1 MRFTHLFIDR
11 PILATV
17 LSVFLTL
24 IGLGA
29 LVILPVSQYP
39 QIVPPTVQVTTSYPG
54 ASAQVVSQTVATPL
68 EQSINGVEDMIY
80 MSSQSTGDG
89 KLTITV
95 TFRIGTDLN
104 VAQMLT
110 QNRVQDALPRLPDDV
125 QRLGVQVQK
134 ATPNILLAVHLFSP
148 DGSRDNLYLSNYA
161 TLHVK
166 DALARLPG
174 VGDVQL
180 FGARDYAMRIWLD
193 PDKVA
198 AYNLNA
204 GEVLAALRAQ
214 NVQVSAGILNQP
226 PISGS
231 AAYQVNVQAL
241 GRLSTPD
248 QFADIILK
256 TDAQGRATR
265 IRDVGRVEIGAADYG
280 STAYMDRS
288 EGLPLLIFAL
298 PGANSLA
305 VEHEVLDTVQTLK
318 KDFPA
323 GVASTV
329 IYDPTIFVAK
339 SVHEVVTTIFVA
351 ILLVVG
357 VVFLFL
363 QTWRASLIPV
373 VAIPVSLVGSFTI
386 LLACGISL
394 NNLSLFGLVL
404 AVGIVV
410 DDAIVVV
417 ENVERNI
424 AAGMSPK
431 EAAHRTMDE
440 VGGALVSIALT
451 LCAVFVPS
459 AFLSGISGQFFR
471 QFAVTIAAST
481 VISLIVSL
489 TLSPALCALLLRPHE
504 PHQAAGGTL
513 AGGTLAGRALR
524 AAFGRFNRGF
534 ENLSN
539 AYGAL
544 TQRLVRGLA
553 IVVVVYIGLVGVA
566 GVQFARTPTGFIPEQ
581 DQGYLITV
589 LQLPPGASLGRTEQI
604 VKQATD
610 IILNT
615 PGVEHVAPFAGLDA
629 TTFTV
634 ASNSGT
640 IFSGLPSL
648 YNHSI
653 PGITANSVLADLRKR
668 LSVIQGAYVLTIPPP
683 PVQGIGNSGGFKM
696 MLEDRAGLGT
706 QALVNATNTL
716 VAAANKD
723 PSFAGVFTLLNAG
736 SPSVYADIDRLKAEK
751 VGLTPTDVF
760 DTLQV
765 YLGSQY
771 VNDFNFL
778 GRTYEVI
785 AQADSRFRRDQQDL
799 MGLKARNASGEMV
812 PIGTVARLQDATIP
826 YRVPRYNL
834 FPAAEV
840 QGVAAPGVAT
850 GTALQHMETLA
861 AQVLPPGIGF
871 EWTEIA
877 FQQEQKGTP
886 TMLVFGAAALFV
898 FLVLAANYESWKLP
912 LSVVLIVPMCL
923 LASVTGLGL
932 RGLPIDILA
941 QIGFV
946 VLVGLAAKNAI
957 LIVEFARQA
966 QEAGSSPAAAAVS
979 AARRR
984 LRPILMTSLAFILGV
999 APLVFATGA
1008 GAEMRQSLGTAVF
1021 AGMLGVTGFGLI
1033 FTPAFYTLMQRI
1045 GIARG
1050 LASVGL
1056 KEPRDRSRA
1065 ARGATVAAARPQ
1077 VGR

>member
-17 LSVFLTL
+17 ISVFLTL

-29 LVILPVSQYP
+29 LVVLPVAQYP
-39 QIVPPTVQVTTSYPG
+39 EIVPPTVQVTTSYPG
-54 ASAQVVSQTVATPL
+54 ASAQVISQTVATPL
-68 EQSINGVEDMIY
+68 EQEINGVENMIY

-110 QNRVQDALPRLPDDV
+110 QNRVQDALPRLPEDV
-125 QRLGVQVQK
+125 QRLGVQVRK
-134 ATPNILLAVHLFSP
+134 ATPNILLAVHLYSP

-198 AYNLNA
+198 AYNLDA
-204 GEVLAALRAQ
+204 DDVLAALRAQ
-214 NVQVSAGILNQP
+214 NVQVSAGVLNQP
-226 PISGS
+226 PVSGN
-231 AAYQVNVQAL
+231 AAYQLNVQTL
-241 GRLSTPD
+241 GRLTTPE

-256 TDAQGRATR
+256 TDAQGRPTR

-280 STAYMDRS
+280 STAYMDRT
-288 EGLPLLIFAL
+288 EGLPLLIFAQ

-305 VEHEVLDTVQTLK
+305 VEHEVLTTIQDLK
-318 KDFPA
+318 KDFPP
-323 GVASTV
+323 GVASIV
-329 IYDPTIFVAK
+329 IYDPTTFVGK
-339 SVHEVVTTIFVA
+339 SVREVVTTIFVA

-373 VAIPVSLVGSFTI
+373 IAIPVSLVGSFTI
-386 LLACGISL
+386 LLALGISL

-424 AAGMSPK
+424 AAGMTPK

-489 TLSPALCALLLRPHE
+489 TLSPALCALLLEAHDPHR
-504 PHQAAGGTL
+504 AAR
-513 AGGTLAGRALR
+513 GTLAGRLLR
-524 AAFGRFNRGF
+524 AAFARFNRGF
-534 ENLSN
+534 EQMSD

-544 TQRLVRGLA
+544 TRRLVRALA
-553 IVVVVYIGLVGVA
+553 VVVAIYVALIATA
-566 GVQFARTPTGFIPEQ
+566 GVEFARMPTGFIPEQ

-589 LQLPPGASLGRTEQI
+589 LQLPPGASLGRTEQV
-604 VKQATD
+604 VKRATD
-610 IILNT
+610 IILKT

-648 YNHSI
+648 YNHNI

-668 LSVIQGAYVLTIPPP
+668 LSVIQDAYVLTIPPP

-696 MLEDRAGLGT
+696 MLEDRAGLGS
-706 QALVNATNTL
+706 QALVNAANAL

-723 PSFAGVFTLLNAG
+723 PSFAGVFTLLNTG
-736 SPSVYADIDRLKAEK
+736 SPSIYADINRLKAEK
-751 VGLTPTDVF
+751 VGLTPTNVF
-760 DTLQV
+760 DTLQL

-785 AQADSRFRRDQQDL
+785 AQADASFRRDRQDL
-799 MGLKARNASGEMV
+799 MGLKARNASGQMV
-812 PIGTVARLQDATIP
+812 PIGTVAQLQDTTIP

-834 FPAAEV
+834 YPAAEV

-850 GTALQHMETLA
+850 GTALQRMETLA
-861 AQVLPPGIGF
+861 AQVLPTGIGY

-877 FQQEQKGTP
+877 YQQEQKGTP

-898 FLVLAANYESWKLP
+898 FLVLAANYESLKLP

-923 LASVTGLGL
+923 LASVTGLMF
-932 RGLPIDILA
+932 RGMSIDILA

-966 QEAGSSPAAAAVS
+966 QDAGSTPAEAAIS

-999 APLVFATGA
+999 APLVVSTGA

-1021 AGMLGVTGFGLI
+1021 SGMLGVTGFGLI

-1045 GIARG
+1045 GAFRSRATPG
-1050 LASVGL
+1050 PR
-1056 KEPRDRSRA
+1056 EPRDREQAGPAGA
-1065 ARGATVAAARPQ
+1065 ASWPQ
-1077 VGR
+1077 AGD

>member
-1 MRFTHLFIDR
+1 MRFTHRFIDH

-17 LSVFLTL
+17 ISVFLTL

-29 LVILPVSQYP
+29 LVVLPVAQYP
-39 QIVPPTVQVTTSYPG
+39 EIVPPTVQVTTSYPG

-68 EQSINGVEDMIY
+68 EQEINGVENMIY

-125 QRLGVQVQK
+125 QRLGVQVRK
-134 ATPNILLAVHLFSP
+134 ATPNILLAVHLYSP

-198 AYNLNA
+198 AYNLDA
-204 GEVLAALRAQ
+204 SEVLAALRAQ
-214 NVQVSAGILNQP
+214 NVQVSAGVLNQP
-226 PISGS
+226 PVSGN
-231 AAYQVNVQAL
+231 AAYQLNVQTL
-241 GRLSTPD
+241 GRLTTPE

-256 TDAQGRATR
+256 TDQRGRATR

-288 EGLPLLIFAL
+288 EGLPLLIFAQ
-298 PGANSLA
+298 PGANSLE
-305 VEHEVLDTVQTLK
+305 VEHEVLATVQDLK
-318 KDFPA
+318 KDFPP
-323 GVASTV
+323 GVASII

-339 SVHEVVTTIFVA
+339 SVREVVKTIFVA

-373 VAIPVSLVGSFTI
+373 IAIPVSLIGTFTV
-386 LLACGISL
+386 LLALGISL

-424 AAGMSPK
+424 AAGMTAK
-431 EAAHRTMDE
+431 DAAHRTMDE

-481 VISLIVSL
+481 VISCFVSL
-489 TLSPALCALLLRPHE
+489 TLSPALCALLLGGHDPR
-504 PHQAAGGTL
+504 QAARGSL
-513 AGGTLAGRALR
+513 PGRLLG
-524 AAFGRFNRGF
+524 AAFARFNHGF
-534 ENLSN
+534 EWLSD

-544 TQRLVRGLA
+544 TRRLVRGLM
-553 IVVVVYIGLVGVA
+553 VVGVIYVGLIGA
-566 GVQFARTPTGFIPEQ
+566 AALEFARVPTGFIPEQ

-589 LQLPPGASLGRTEQI
+589 LQLPPGASLGRTEQ
-604 VKQATD
+604 VMKQAID
-610 IILNT
+610 IILKT

-648 YNHSI
+648 YNHNI
-653 PGITANSVLADLRKR
+653 RGVTANSVLADLRKR

-696 MLEDRAGLGT
+696 MLEDRGGLGT
-706 QALVNATNTL
+706 EALVNAANAL
-716 VAAANKD
+716 VGAANKD
-723 PSFAGVFTLLNAG
+723 PSFAGVFTLLNTG

-751 VGLTPTDVF
+751 VGLSPTDVF

-785 AQADSRFRRDQQDL
+785 VQADDRFRRDQQDL

-812 PIGTVARLQDATIP
+812 PIGTVAQLQDTTIP

-834 FPAAEV
+834 YPAAEV

-850 GTALQHMETLA
+850 GAALQRMEELA

-923 LASVTGLGL
+923 LASVTGLL
-932 RGLPIDILA
+932 FRGMSIDILA

-966 QEAGSSPAAAAVS
+966 QDAGSTPADAAVS

-999 APLVFATGA
+999 APLVVATGA

-1033 FTPAFYTLMQRI
+1033 FTPAFYTMMQRI
-1045 GIARG
+1045 GG
-1050 LASVGL
+1050 G
-1056 KEPRDRSRA
+1056 RSRA
-1065 ARGATVAAARPQ
+1065 PSEPRGPARELANHAVASSD
-1077 VGR
+1077 

>member
-1 MRFTHLFIDR
+1 MRFTHHFIDR

-17 LSVFLTL
+17 FSVFIVL

-29 LVILPVSQYP
+29 LVILPVAQYP
-39 QIVPPTVQVTTSYPG
+39 EIVPPTVQITTTYPG
-54 ASAQVVSQTVATPL
+54 ASARVVSQTVATPL
-68 EQSINGVEDMIY
+68 EQEINGVENMIY

-89 KLTITV
+89 NLTITV

-110 QNRVQDALPRLPDDV
+110 QNRVQDALPRLPEDV
-125 QRLGVQVQK
+125 QRLGVQVRK
-134 ATPNILLAVHLFSP
+134 ATPNILLAVHLYSP

-198 AYNLNA
+198 AYKLNA
-204 GEVLAALRAQ
+204 DEVLAALRAQ

-226 PISGS
+226 PVAGDP
-231 AAYQVNVQAL
+231 AYQLNVQTL
-241 GRLSTPD
+241 GRLTTPD

-256 TDAQGRATR
+256 NDGQGRVTR
-265 IRDVGRVEIGAADYG
+265 LRDVGRVEVGAVDYG
-280 STAYMDRS
+280 STAYMDRA
-288 EGLPLLIFAL
+288 EGLPLLIFAQ
-298 PGANSLA
+298 PGANSLE
-305 VEHEVLDTVQTLK
+305 VEHEVLSTMRELK
-318 KDFPA
+318 KDFPP
-323 GVASTV
+323 GVSDAI

-339 SVHEVVTTIFVA
+339 SVDEVVTTIFVA

-373 VAIPVSLVGSFTI
+373 IAIPVSLVGTSII
-386 LLACGISL
+386 LYALGISL

-424 AAGMSPK
+424 ANGMTPK

-440 VGGALVSIALT
+440 VGGALVSIALV

-481 VISLIVSL
+481 VISCFVSL
-489 TLSPALCALLLRPHE
+489 TLSPALCALLLRAHDS
-504 PHQAAGGTL
+504 HDHVQA
-513 AGGTLAGRALR
+513 TLAGRLLR
-524 AAFGRFNRGF
+524 AAFGYFNRGF
-534 ENLSN
+534 ERMSD

-544 TQRLVRGLA
+544 TRRLVRALA
-553 IVVVVYIGLVGVA
+553 MVAVVYVALIGTAAVE
-566 GVQFARTPTGFIPEQ
+566 FSHEPTGFIPEQ

-589 LQLPPGASLGRTEQI
+589 LQLPPGSSLQRTEQV
-604 VKQATD
+604 VKRAVD
-610 IILNT
+610 IILKT

-634 ASNSGT
+634 ASNAGT

-648 YNHSI
+648 YNHNA
-653 PGITANSVLADLRKR
+653 PGVTANTVLADLRKR
-668 LSVIQGAYVLTIPPP
+668 LSVIQDAYVLTIPPP
-683 PVQGIGNSGGFKM
+683 PVQGIGNAGGFKM

-706 QALVNATNTL
+706 EALVKAANTL

-723 PSFAGVFTLLNAG
+723 PTFAGVFTLINAG

-760 DTLQV
+760 DTMQV
-765 YLGSQY
+765 YLGSEY

-785 AQADSRFRRDQQDL
+785 AQSDARFRRDSQDL
-799 MGLKARNASGEMV
+799 MGLKVRNTAGEMV
-812 PIGTVARLQDATIP
+812 PIGTVAQLKDTTIP

-834 FPAAEV
+834 YPAAEV

-850 GTALQHMETLA
+850 GTALHRMEVLA
-861 AQVLPPGIGF
+861 ATVLPPGIGY

-877 FQQEQKGTP
+877 YQQEQKGTP

-923 LASVTGLGL
+923 LASVTGLML
-932 RGLPIDILA
+932 RGMPIDILA

-957 LIVEFARQA
+957 LIVEFAHQA
-966 QEAGSSPAAAAVS
+966 QGAGSTASEAAVS

-984 LRPILMTSLAFILGV
+984 LRPILMTSIAFILGV
-999 APLVFATGA
+999 APLVVATGA

-1021 AGMLGVTGFGLI
+1021 GGMLGVTSFGLI
-1033 FTPAFYTLMQRI
+1033 FTPSFYALMQRI
-1045 GIARG
+1045 GNALGRTSTAVRRSHETNHPG
-1050 LASVGL
+1050 LGAQTVTT
-1056 KEPRDRSRA
+1056 A
-1065 ARGATVAAARPQ
+1065 ARA
-1077 VGR
+1077 GRR

>member
-29 LVILPVSQYP
+29 LVVLPVSQYP
-39 QIVPPTVQVTTSYPG
+39 EIVPPTVQVTTSYPG

-68 EQSINGVEDMIY
+68 EQQINGVEDMIY

-89 KLTITV
+89 NLTITV
-95 TFRIGTDLN
+95 TFRVGTDLN

-110 QNRVQDALPRLPDDV
+110 QNRVQDALPRLPEDV

-174 VGDVQL
+174 VGNVQL

-226 PISGS
+226 PISGD
-231 AAYQVNVQAL
+231 AAYQLNVQAL
-241 GRLSTPD
+241 GRLSTPE

-256 TDAQGRATR
+256 TDARGRPTR

-298 PGANSLA
+298 PGANSLK
-305 VEHEVLDTVQTLK
+305 VEHEVLDQIQDLK
-318 KDFPA
+318 KDFPP
-323 GVASTV
+323 GVESIV

-339 SVHEVVTTIFVA
+339 SVREVVTTIFVA

-373 VAIPVSLVGSFTI
+373 IAIPVSLIGTFTI
-386 LLACGISL
+386 LLICGISL

-424 AAGMSPK
+424 AAGMKPK

-481 VISLIVSL
+481 VISLVVSL
-489 TLSPALCALLLRPHE
+489 TLSPALCALLLGAHD
-504 PHQAAGGTL
+504 PHQAASGN
-513 AGGTLAGRALR
+513 LAGRAIRGAL
-524 AAFGRFNRGF
+524 GYFNRGF
-534 ENLSN
+534 EKLSD
-539 AYGAL
+539 AYGSL
-544 TQRLVRGLA
+544 TKRLVRGLA
-553 IVVVVYIGLVGVA
+553 VVVAVYVALIAVA
-566 GVQFARTPTGFIPEQ
+566 GVEFARTPTGFIPEQ

-589 LQLPPGASLGRTEQI
+589 LQLPPGSSLGRTEEV
-604 VKQATD
+604 VKQAID
-610 IILNT
+610 IMLKT

-706 QALVNATNTL
+706 QALVRATNAL

-812 PIGTVARLQDATIP
+812 PIGTVARLQDTTVP

-834 FPAAEV
+834 YPAAEV

-850 GTALQHMETLA
+850 GTALQRMETLA

-932 RGLPIDILA
+932 RGMPIDILA

-966 QEAGSSPAAAAVS
+966 QEAGSTPAAAAIS

-999 APLVFATGA
+999 APLVVATGA

-1045 GIARG
+1045 G
-1050 LASVGL
+1050 ASRRRETSDL
-1056 KEPRDRSRA
+1056 HEQRNRRRELPA
-1065 ARGATVAAARPQ
+1065 VAPQ
-1077 VGR
+1077 P

>member
-1 MRFTHLFIDR
+1 MRFTHRFIDR

-17 LSVFLTL
+17 ISVFITL
-24 IGLGA
+24 LGLGA
-29 LVILPVSQYP
+29 LVVLPVAQYP
-39 QIVPPTVQVTTSYPG
+39 EIVPPTVQVTTSYPG

-68 EQSINGVEDMIY
+68 EQEINGVENMIY

-110 QNRVQDALPRLPDDV
+110 QNRVQDALPRLPADV
-125 QRLGVQVQK
+125 QRLGVQVRK

-198 AYNLNA
+198 AYKLNA
-204 GEVLAALRAQ
+204 GEVLAALQAQ

-226 PISGS
+226 PVSGN
-231 AAYQVNVQAL
+231 AAYQLNVQTL
-241 GRLSTPD
+241 GRLTTPE

-256 TDAQGRATR
+256 TDAQGRPTR
-265 IRDVGRVEIGAADYG
+265 IRDVGHVEIGAADYG
-280 STAYMDRS
+280 STAFMDRS
-288 EGLPLLIFAL
+288 EGLPLLIFAQ

-305 VEHEVLDTVQTLK
+305 VEHEVLATMQDLK
-318 KDFPA
+318 KDFPP
-323 GVASTV
+323 GVSDIV

-373 VAIPVSLVGSFTI
+373 IAIPVSLVGTFLI
-386 LLACGISL
+386 LLALGISL

-424 AAGMSPK
+424 SAGMSPK

-451 LCAVFVPS
+451 LCAVFIPS

-481 VISLIVSL
+481 VISCFVSL
-489 TLSPALCALLLRPHE
+489 TLSPALCALLLRAHN
-504 PHQAAGGTL
+504 PHQAVPRNLTGRLL
-513 AGGTLAGRALR
+513 AV
-524 AAFGRFNRGF
+524 AFGRFNRGF
-534 ENLSN
+534 EQLSN
-539 AYGAL
+539 AYGSL
-544 TQRLVRGLA
+544 TRRLVRALT
-553 IVVVVYIGLVGVA
+553 VVVVIYVGLIAAA
-566 GVQFARTPTGFIPEQ
+566 GFEFSREPTGFIPEQ

-589 LQLPPGASLGRTEQI
+589 LQLPPGASLQRTEQV
-604 VKQATD
+604 VKRAVD
-610 IILNT
+610 IILKT

-634 ASNSGT
+634 ASNAGT

-648 YNHSI
+648 YNHDI
-653 PGITANSVLADLRKR
+653 RGITARSVLADLRKR
-668 LSVIQGAYVLTIPPP
+668 LSVIQDAYVLTIPPP

-696 MLEDRAGLGT
+696 MLEDRTGLGT
-706 QALVNATNTL
+706 QALVNAANAL

-736 SPSVYADIDRLKAEK
+736 SPSVYADIDRLMAEK

-771 VNDFNFL
+771 VNDFNYL

-785 AQADSRFRRDQQDL
+785 VQADSRFRRSQQDL
-799 MGLKARNASGEMV
+799 IGLKARNANGEMV
-812 PIGTVARLQDATIP
+812 PIGTVAQLRDTTIP

-834 FPAAEV
+834 YPAAEV

-850 GTALQHMETLA
+850 GTALHRMEQLA

-877 FQQEQKGTP
+877 YQQQQKGTP

-923 LASVTGLGL
+923 LASVTGLL
-932 RGLPIDILA
+932 FRGMPIDILA

-966 QEAGSSPAAAAVS
+966 QDAGSKPADAAVG
-979 AARRR
+979 AARQR

-999 APLVFATGA
+999 APLVVATGA

-1021 AGMLGVTGFGLI
+1021 GGMLGVTGFGLI

-1045 GIARG
+1045 GAG
-1050 LASVGL
+1050 
-1056 KEPRDRSRA
+1056 RSRA
-1065 ARGATVAAARPQ
+1065 PAEQPARAREFANHAVAASRSQA
-1077 VGR
+1077 GH

>member
-1 MRFTHLFIDR
+1 MRFVHVFIDR

-24 IGLGA
+24 VGLGA
-29 LVILPVSQYP
+29 LVILPVGQYP
-39 QIVPPTVQVTTSYPG
+39 EIVPPTVQVTTSYPG
-54 ASAQVVSQTVATPL
+54 ASAEVVSQTVATPL
-68 EQSINGVEDMIY
+68 EQQINGVENMLY

-95 TFRIGTDLN
+95 TFGIGTDLN

-125 QRLGVQVQK
+125 QRLGVQVRK
-134 ATPNILLAVHLFSP
+134 ATPNILLAVHLYSP

-198 AYNLNA
+198 AHDLDA
-204 GEVLAALRAQ
+204 SEVLAALRAQ
-214 NVQVSAGILNQP
+214 NIQVSAGVLNQP
-226 PISGS
+226 PVRSD
-231 AAYQVNVQAL
+231 AAYQLNVQTL
-241 GRLSTPD
+241 GRLTTPGE
-248 QFADIILK
+248 FADIILK
-256 TDAQGRATR
+256 TDAQGRPTR
-265 IRDVGRVEIGAADYG
+265 VRDVGRVEIGAADYG
-280 STAYMDRS
+280 STAFMDQS
-288 EGLPLLIFAL
+288 EGLPLLIFAQ

-305 VEHEVLDTVQTLK
+305 VERAVLDTMAELK
-318 KDFPA
+318 KSFPA
-323 GVASTV
+323 GLDDIVV
-329 IYDPTIFVAK
+329 YDPTIFVAK
-339 SVHEVVTTIFVA
+339 SVTEVVTTIFVA
-351 ILLVVG
+351 VLLVVG

-363 QTWRASLIPV
+363 QTWRASIIPV
-373 VAIPVSLVGSFTI
+373 VAIPVSLVGAFTI
-386 LLACGISL
+386 LYAVGISL

-424 AAGMSPK
+424 ARGLTPK
-431 EAAHRTMDE
+431 DAAHRTMDE

-481 VISLIVSL
+481 VISCFVSL
-489 TLSPALCALLLRPHE
+489 TLSPALCALLLRPHDA
-504 PHQAAGGTL
+504 HASR
-513 AGGTLAGRALR
+513 RASLPAR
-524 AAFGRFNRGF
+524 VVGAAFRGF
-534 ENLSN
+534 NSGFERLSD

-544 TQRLVRGLA
+544 TRRLVRGLA
-553 IVVVVYIGLVGVA
+553 VVVVVYLGLIGVA
-566 GVQFARTPTGFIPEQ
+566 GFEFSRVPTGFIPEQ

-589 LQLPPGASLGRTEQI
+589 LQLPPGSSLSRTEAV
-604 VKQATD
+604 VKRAID
-610 IILNT
+610 IILKT
-615 PGVEHVAPFAGLDA
+615 RGIEHVAPFAGLDA

-648 YNHSI
+648 YNHSL
-653 PGITANSVLADLRKR
+653 PGVTAASVLADLRQR
-668 LSVIQGAYVLTIPPP
+668 LSVIQDATVLTIPPP
-683 PVQGIGNSGGFKM
+683 PVQGIGNAGGFKM

-706 QALVNATNTL
+706 QALVDAAQAM
-716 VAAANKD
+716 VGAANKD
-723 PSFAGVFTLLNAG
+723 PAFAGVFTLLNTG

-760 DTLQV
+760 NTLQV

-785 AQADSRFRRDQQDL
+785 AQADGRFRRDQADL
-799 MGLKARNASGEMV
+799 MGLKARNAAGEMV
-812 PIGTVARLQDATIP
+812 PLGTVAHLRDTTVP

-834 FPAAEV
+834 YPAAEV

-850 GTALQHMETLA
+850 GTALHRMEELA
-861 AQVLPPGIGF
+861 AQVLPPGIGY

-877 FQQEQKGTP
+877 FQQQQKGTP

-898 FLVLAANYESWKLP
+898 FLVLSANYESWKSP

-923 LASVTGLGL
+923 LASVTGLL
-932 RGLPIDILA
+932 IRGLPVDILA

-966 QEAGSSPAAAAVS
+966 QDHGSTPAEAAVH
-979 AARRR
+979 AARTR

-999 APLVFATGA
+999 APLVVATGA

-1021 AGMLGVTGFGLI
+1021 GGMLGVTVFGLL
-1033 FTPAFYTLMQRI
+1033 FTPAFYTLVQHI
-1045 GIARG
+1045 GRRRATADRPVSA
-1050 LASVGL
+1050 LAPAG
-1056 KEPRDRSRA
+1056 E
-1065 ARGATVAAARPQ
+1065 
-1077 VGR
+1077 

>member
-1 MRFTHLFIDR
+1 MRFTHRFIDR

-17 LSVFLTL
+17 ISVFLTL
-24 IGLGA
+24 LGLGA
-29 LVILPVSQYP
+29 LVALPVAQYP
-39 QIVPPTVQVTTSYPG
+39 EIVPPTVQVTTSYPG

-68 EQSINGVEDMIY
+68 EQEINGVENMIY
-80 MSSQSTGDG
+80 ISSQSTGDG

-110 QNRVQDALPRLPDDV
+110 QNRVQDALPRLPEDV
-125 QRLGVQVQK
+125 QRLGVQVRK

-198 AYNLNA
+198 AYKLNA
-204 GEVLAALRAQ
+204 SEVLAALQAQ

-226 PISGS
+226 PVSGN
-231 AAYQVNVQAL
+231 AAYQLNVQTL
-241 GRLSTPD
+241 GRLTTPE

-256 TDAQGRATR
+256 TDAQGRPTR

-280 STAYMDRS
+280 STAFMDRS
-288 EGLPLLIFAL
+288 EGLPLLIFAQ

-305 VEHEVLDTVQTLK
+305 VEHEVLATMQDLK
-318 KDFPA
+318 KDFPS
-323 GVASTV
+323 GVSYIV

-339 SVHEVVTTIFVA
+339 SVREVVTTIFVA
-351 ILLVVG
+351 ILLVVC

-373 VAIPVSLVGSFTI
+373 IAIPVSLVGTFII
-386 LLACGISL
+386 LLALGISL

-424 AAGMSPK
+424 AAGMTPK

-451 LCAVFVPS
+451 LCAVFVPA

-481 VISLIVSL
+481 VISCFVSL
-489 TLSPALCALLLRPHE
+489 TLSPALCALLLGAHD
-504 PHQAAGGTL
+504 PHQAAPGN
-513 AGGTLAGRALR
+513 LAGRLLL

-534 ENLSN
+534 EQLSD
-539 AYGAL
+539 AYGSL
-544 TQRLVRGLA
+544 TRRSVRSLA
-553 IVVVVYIGLVGVA
+553 VVVVIYVALIGTA
-566 GVQFARTPTGFIPEQ
+566 GFEFSREPTGFIPEQ

-589 LQLPPGASLGRTEQI
+589 LQLPPGASLQRTEQV
-604 VKQATD
+604 VKRAID
-610 IILNT
+610 IILKT
-615 PGVEHVAPFAGLDA
+615 PGIEHVAPFAGLDA

-634 ASNSGT
+634 ASNAGT

-648 YNHSI
+648 YNHDI

-668 LSVIQGAYVLTIPPP
+668 LSVIEDAYVLTIPPP

-696 MLEDRAGLGT
+696 MLEDRAGLGA
-706 QALVNATNTL
+706 QALVDAANAL

-723 PSFAGVFTLLNAG
+723 PSFAGAFTLLNTG

-771 VNDFNFL
+771 VNDFNYL

-785 AQADSRFRRDQQDL
+785 VQADSRFRRDQQDL
-799 MGLKARNASGEMV
+799 MGLKARNASGDMV
-812 PIGTVARLQDATIP
+812 PIGTVAQLRDTTIP

-834 FPAAEV
+834 YPAAEV

-850 GTALQHMETLA
+850 GTALHRMEELA
-861 AQVLPPGIGF
+861 AQALPPGIGY

-877 FQQEQKGTP
+877 YQQQQKGTP

-923 LASVTGLGL
+923 LASVTGLMF
-932 RGLPIDILA
+932 RGMPIDILA

-957 LIVEFARQA
+957 LIVEFAHQA
-966 QEAGSSPAAAAVS
+966 QDAGSAPAAAAVS

-999 APLVFATGA
+999 APLVVATGA

-1021 AGMLGVTGFGLI
+1021 GGMLGVTGFGLV
-1033 FTPAFYTLMQRI
+1033 FTPAFYTLVQRF
-1045 GIARG
+1045 GI
-1050 LASVGL
+1050 
-1056 KEPRDRSRA
+1056 PRSRA
-1065 ARGATVAAARPQ
+1065 STNLRGRRTQGHEGPGVAMAATRPQ
-1077 VGR
+1077 AGH

>member
-966 QEAGSSPAAAAVS
+966 QEAGSTPAAAAVS

-1056 KEPRDRSRA
+1056 NEPRDRSRA